1 MSTDATARPTPRQ
14 TSRQTSRPGAAPEAT
29 VQRSTTVAAPPAA
42 VFALLTDP
50 AAHVTIDG
58 SGTVQAVV
66 EAPDRLVLGSEFRM
80 RMKGYTT
87 TNRVV
92 EHRDGELIAWR
103 HRGRHVW
110 RWELRAVPGGTEV
123 TETFD
128 FSAKRAKPVV
138 RALGL
143 PRKAD
148 AAIAATLENLQAR
161 FA

>member
-1 MSTDATARPTPRQ
+1 MSTHASTRPAATRT
-14 TSRQTSRPGAAPEAT
+14 AA

-50 AAHVTIDG
+50 AAHVALDG

-66 EAPDRLVLGSEFRM
+66 DAPHRLVLGSEFRM

-87 TNRVV
+87 QNRVV
-92 EHRDGELIAWR
+92 EYRPDALVAWR
-103 HRGRHVW
+103 HRGRHIW
-110 RWELRAVPGGTEV
+110 RWELRPVTGGTEV

-128 FSAKRAKPVV
+128 YSNKRGQAAV
-138 RALGL
+138 RALGI
-143 PRKAD
+143 PRRAD
-148 AAIAATLENLQAR
+148 AAIAATLTRLTSH